1 MSADFYAK
9 VARLGESLVDAGN
22 SLNMLTRQRVSVID
36 ILDKTRA
43 QFASGDVSKKVLDQT
58 TRRLEKEIESL
69 DKQIRKA
76 LENVIKDVL
85 RTTK

>member
-9 VARLGESLVDAGN
+9 VAKLGESLVDAGN
-22 SLNMLTRQRVSVID
+22 RLNMLARQRGSVID
-36 ILDKTRA
+36 ILDSTKA
-43 QFASGDVSKKVLDQT
+43 QFASGDVSKRVLDQT
-58 TRRLEKEIESL
+58 TKRLEKEIESL

-76 LENVIKDVL
+76 LEKIIKDVL